1 MSDYRIQIGTE
12 LNTKGI
18 DTTLKKYQGKLIE
31 IKSKLNTSG
40 IDKKLASYKAKKPIE
55 VNAKLNTTGLA
66 KKIGEYKPKT
76 PIKLNAKLDT
86 KNINAAISNYKAKKA
101 IELNVKL
108 NHSAISQQ
116 IKNYKAK
123 NSITLNTK
131 LNNSEITRQI
141 KSYKAKTPINLSVK
155 LTTKDID
162 EKIRTYKAK
171 TSIKLD
177 AKINKE
183 SINEQIKTF
192 KPRSTIYLKAKLKK
206 GEIAEEIRNYKPGT
220 PVAITADF
228 KVGRTQDVDTKITS
242 YKNTPVDVPVR
253 LMPAKTGFSDKITNK
268 PVKISTTIDKN
279 NIKKDIETAISGYT
293 PTARMPVNIKL
304 TMPKNINSQVTGL
317 GKPTESINVG
327 IELDKDKINADIALF
342 KPTATLGIQPD
353 LILENVDDQI
363 RAYIPKAKI
372 RVNAELNN
380 SDIQALTAKNTDS
393 AYNTVS
399 GGSYIPNATQNLKEV
414 DITIKATKN
423 QITNL
428 GKALKAVGFNNSSV
442 KSITNDFKEL
452 GVTVTKVTSKLNSD
466 GSVRLT
472 VKGLDQF
479 KDAVTYVNNIGSDGK
494 LGAWSETVSRD
505 ANRVTE
511 NFNRLKSIAKDI
523 GNLKIDIFKSDDV
536 NEVKRMTDELNRLQK
551 EYNELFAG
559 TQGGLNGNQINQL
572 NNIANNAESAL
583 SKLKKKYAE
592 TRAEL
597 AKGIKSNFSGY
608 DAEVQIL
615 VEKFGMLS
623 AEMPNVEVAISRVKQ
638 ALADMRAAA
647 KAGND
652 NALIEAE
659 QRYQDELKETAALLK
674 QNQSIERQGDYNE
687 TFAAKKEAAQIKLNG
702 LFEKG
707 SQAAKKY
714 GAEVKRLNEE
724 LNNAGSLSAQKI
736 IEQKIANLDK
746 KIKAEGLQRKT
757 WNTRLKEQ
765 LSKYTQYLS
774 IASVFIY
781 GIQTLRNMFE
791 QVKAVD
797 TAMIELKKVTDETS
811 ASYDIFLKNAAT
823 RAKEIGTTIDGLVTS
838 TADFARL
845 GYGFKDA
852 QGLAEVANI
861 YAVVGDEIENVEDA
875 SQSLIS
881 TMAAFKDEMNGLSDS
896 DFALSIVDK
905 FNEVSNNF
913 SISSGGIGEALTRSA
928 SSLAAANNTLD
939 ESIAL
944 ITAANTVVQDPA
956 AVGTAFKTI
965 SMRIRGAKT
974 ELEDAGL
981 ETEGMVESTSKLREE
996 ILALSGVDIMASATE
1011 FKSTY
1016 QILDELADKWQNLTD
1031 IQQASITELIAG
1043 KRQGNIISSIMANF
1057 DIARKVLETSAG
1069 SAGSAMAEHEKYMN
1083 SIEAKLSQLKASW
1096 QSFAQTFMTSEFL
1109 KGSIDVLKVLLDLLE
1124 KLVDTFGTLGTIGL
1138 GVGITKIFKN
1148 LKNIKSFFSLSKEV
1162 GGITKAFSQL
1172 GGVASLSFSQI
1183 AGGIGIA
1190 VAAFGLIHNA
1200 IKKHKEEISEA
1211 RQETIRASD
1220 EFLDAAGSFEQ
1231 AYIKYSGRADLTES
1245 EEAELES
1252 AIHGTVNALGDKSS
1266 ALQGVVNSS
1275 NDYLDALERI
1285 TQEELK
1291 AAAAAAKNK
1300 RDDAE
1305 LELKDTVKGWS
1316 SIDGSEV
1323 NVTITS
1329 GTNAEDKG
1337 VAKIAKRVGGDFY
1350 STELSGSGASTSVEF
1365 IISPNA
1371 DINEIIDYYDMLLEY
1386 QSELSKAGLK
1396 NTSAYKNTTKVIN
1409 TLSETMEVYIGGVYE
1424 AVKAE
1429 YQLANGIPK
1438 TTEEYL
1444 KMREDILK
1452 SEDIKN
1458 KSLDTKMS
1466 ILNSLDSEYANV
1478 FDLSSAEVQA
1488 RKFIGIIKG
1497 YNHGTKDGTDEVRTV
1512 ETFLNMRT
1520 AVNNNECTV
1529 GQYLSELDKVK
1540 SMSENFSDEE
1550 QEAFNLAFS
1559 IDSDTIKQQY
1569 EKVYNYISR
1578 NYLEKL
1584 STATSTF
1591 DAYNYIGNYPGKP
1604 DASNMSSFDT
1614 AEYKAH
1620 EEEKIRDIL
1629 NGLSATELQA
1639 VVNIKAEIDWETADA
1654 DKILAQI
1661 KKESDY
1667 IEAMNYTIAI
1677 DVETENLDKLNSIL
1691 AESVSASGLSSESI
1705 EVLKARYAE
1714 LASQGYD
1721 LSAMFEETS
1730 NGIHLNKA
1738 AISEF
1743 EQTLAS
1749 QKLSETDDKLETL
1762 KNRYDELTEK
1772 IENCT
1777 DASEKA
1783 HLYSEQQKIVR
1794 KINDLATLTSQ
1805 YEGLTSAYNA
1815 WQNAESAGK
1824 ERDMY
1829 ENVIEGF
1836 ENVGDEISR
1845 GWYDDGTIKFLE
1857 LITGQTDLASKSASE
1872 LKEIWNSLDD
1882 TIKDTSYSVK
1892 DFFTTDGK
1900 GNSTSTGAYNF
1911 LRAVEELGKNGGLK
1925 ALEGKNIDDLIVRND
1940 KGNIVEFDFS
1950 VVGGD
1955 KAVAD
1960 ALGISEEMVQI
1971 IQRTLDDAGFVV
1983 TLDGKYT
1990 LLADLQTSAEK
2001 ANDKLKKLKSEG
2013 LEGLK
2018 DVDLNFD
2025 FSVDTLDGY
2034 QKQFEKA
2041 LTVLDKF
2048 RDENGKLKTDENG
2061 NFVEGAQE
2069 ALEIAEY
2076 YTAAMDKLTEPK
2088 FMQIDVTEVDEE
2100 LQEPIEKM
2108 QEIGDLCKEKHLISL
2123 TGDTEGL
2130 DEVQEKINEVAK
2142 EIEELDPEI
2151 KAQVGIDD
2159 DWDAKTIADKIEK
2172 GEIEIPAELKL
2183 DVQMS
2188 EDLKDMRLMMMNQL
2202 GLVGDEEVKLK
2213 IGYDIDESTVDDLT
2227 PDEQKVLVEFIAEN
2241 EDEFNTLTDEEK
2253 EVVIDIVTD
2262 DSALKA
2268 LEEHGV
2274 EIEAFAKI
2282 FGVEKVDDL
2291 KKKLDGLT
2299 DKQILVL
2306 TEVLGRVDVEKLK
2319 STMAG
2324 LDDKTVQAIAEALG
2338 KGDVD
2343 GLKTT
2348 INGLDDKT
2356 VQAIAQAFGYKSVE
2370 DLNNAIDNLDSKTVQ
2385 AIAQALGITDVNSL
2399 KAAIDRLTDKNV
2411 SAVANVDGTDDVNG
2425 LKSAIDNLKDKSVTV
2440 WAQIKKKASDLWG
2453 KLTGGGGVDGTAHID
2468 GTASS
2473 RGTTV
2478 KKSGKAY
2485 KQGDWG
2491 TKDSGVAL
2499 GGELG
2504 PELLVRNGKWHLI
2517 GENGAEFF
2525 GYRKDDIIFSADQ
2538 TKEIFEKGKITH
2550 GNGRGKALVSGTAF
2564 SKGTGGG
2571 EEPSRNIITGQSYG
2585 SSSSDSKDK
2594 DFEETLDWIETKI
2607 SRIERVID
2615 ELDQKAGNIY
2625 KSWTSRNKA
2634 LSEQI
2639 SKVKDEIIIQ
2649 QKAYDKY
2656 MSAASNV
2663 GLSSS
2668 YAEKVR
2674 NGKIDIE
2681 TIEDE
2686 TLEEKIKDY
2695 QEYYEKALDCKD
2707 AIEELRKTEASLF
2720 AQRVENASKEYDGI
2734 LGVIEH
2740 EKNMLDEYISQSEAQ
2755 GWLVS
2760 ANYYNALA
2768 SNEQKT
2774 IAQLKKKKAS
2784 MLDEL
2789 QAAMESGTIAVK
2801 SESWYEM
2808 VNSID
2813 EVTLAIA
2820 KSETQLK
2827 EYAQTIQQS
2836 SWETFDL
2843 LQDKIS
2849 SVTSETEFLID
2860 LMSNAK
2866 LYDDKG
2872 QLTDEGKA
2880 TMGLHGVAYN
2890 TYMYQADKT
2899 AKEAEKLKN
2908 QLSKDPYDT
2917 DLEERYR
2924 EMISLQQEYIL
2935 NAQNEKEAIKDLVS
2949 DGIEAELD
2957 ALQKLIDKKNE
2968 QLQSEKDLYDY
2979 QKRVKSQ
2986 VEEISSLEK
2995 QLAAYANDDS
3005 SEAMAKKQQISTDLE
3020 TARED
3025 LQETE
3030 FDKLV
3035 DDTSAI
3041 LDELYSEY
3049 EELLNTRL
3057 DNLDALV
3064 SDMITEINTDASSIS
3079 STISEKADSV
3089 GYTLTDS
3096 MKTIWSESS
3105 KGTQN
3110 VVTTYGEKF
3119 TSAQTT
3125 TNNALSTINTNL
3137 QNMIAQLNKL
3147 AKTDVK
3153 SASISSAANSKE
3165 ANAAKNEAEPTTTNK
3180 TNTST
3185 STATKNITVGGKI
3198 NAGSAKIY
3206 SYVGDTSGERQ
3217 YYRNDPIYNVLKTSG
3232 NWLQVRWHKLSKG
3245 ITGWFKKDDV
3255 KAYSTGK
3262 KNFLGDEI
3270 AWTQDG
3276 GEEFIIRP
3284 SDGAILTPVAKGD
3297 SILTSAA
3304 SNNIW
3309 DMANSPSEF
3318 IKDNLN
3324 IGVANVPNNSNVN
3337 NTYTQNF
3344 ENVVFSMP
3352 NVKNYEQLISEMQ
3365 RDPKFEKLVLAMTV
3379 NQIAGKSKLAKNK
3392 TIR

>member
-86 KNINAAISNYKAKKA
+86 KNINAVISNYKAKKA

-623 AEMPNVEVAISRVKQ
+623 AEMPNVEVAISGVKQ

-647 KAGND
+647 KAGDD

-659 QRYQDELKETAALLK
+659 QRYQDELKETTALLK

-687 TFAAKKEAAQIKLNG
+687 TFATKKEAAQIKLNG

-781 GIQTLRNMFE
+781 GIQTLRSMFE

-881 TMAAFKDEMNGLSDS
+881 TMAAFKDETNGLSDS

-1057 DIARKVLETSAG
+1057 DVARKVLETSAG

-1096 QSFAQTFMTSEFL
+1096 QSFAQTFMSSEFL

-1138 GVGITKIFKN
+1138 GFGIVGIIRNFKTIKTEIRSTSSL
-1148 LKNIKSFFSLSKEV
+1148 LKGLWNGAKSTFS
-1162 GGITKAFSQL
+1162 G
-1172 GGVASLSFSQI
+1172 I
-1183 AGGIGIA
+1183 AGLVGIGVTIIGAA
-1190 VAAFGLIHNA
+1190 VNA
-1200 IKKHKEEISEA
+1200 YKNYKEEISEA

-1231 AYIKYSGRADLTES
+1231 AYIKYSGKTDLTAEEEADL
-1245 EEAELES
+1245 EA
-1252 AIHGTVNALGDKSS
+1252 AIHGTVDALKDKSS
-1266 ALQGVVNSS
+1266 ALRGVVNSS
-1275 NDYLDALERI
+1275 NDYVASLETI
-1285 TQEELK
+1285 TKAELK
-1291 AAAAAAKNK
+1291 AAERAAKEKQKNAK
-1300 RDDAE
+1300 LE
-1305 LELKDTVKGWS
+1305 LEDATKDWY
-1316 SIDGSEV
+1316 
-1323 NVTITS
+1323 
-1329 GTNAEDKG
+1329 TNNT
-1337 VAKIAKRVGGDFY
+1337 AKIEIAKDSDALEIAEGMDTDFLIKKVRTKNGHKFVSY
-1350 STELSGSGASTSVEF
+1350 QFDMPS
-1365 IISPNA
+1365 NA
-1371 DINEIIDYYDMLLEY
+1371 DADKILDYYYTLVEYKDKLLGVDDFDTNEDI
-1386 QSELSKAGLK
+1386 QSTYEAVNSTIGK
-1396 NTSAYKNTTKVIN
+1396 
-1409 TLSETMEVYIGGVYE
+1409 LSETVKVYE
-1424 AVKAE
+1424 DGLYDLAKAQYQVK
-1429 YQLANGIPK
+1429 NGIPK
-1438 TTEEYL
+1438 TTEAYL
-1444 KMREDILK
+1444 EMREAILTRKDIART
-1452 SEDIKN
+1452 N
-1458 KSLDTKMS
+1458 FDTRLS
-1466 ILNSLDSEYANV
+1466 ILSTLDSEYADK
-1478 FDLSSAEVQA
+1478 FDLSSAEAQA
-1488 RKFIGIIKG
+1488 RKFIGVIKG
-1497 YNHGTKDGTDEVRTV
+1497 YGDGTKDGTDEVGTV
-1512 ETFLNMRT
+1512 ETFLNMQT

-1529 GQYLSELDKVK
+1529 SQYLSELDKVK
-1540 SMSENFSDEE
+1540 SMSEKFSDEE
-1550 QEAFNLAFS
+1550 QEAFNLAFG
-1559 IDSDTIKQQY
+1559 IDNDSIKQQY
-1569 EKVYNYISR
+1569 EDVYNYISR

-1639 VVNIKAEIDWETADA
+1639 VANIKAEIDWETTDV

-1661 KKESDY
+1661 KKESAY

-1783 HLYSEQQKIVR
+1783 HLYSEQQKIVQ
-1794 KINDLATLTSQ
+1794 KINDLATLASQ

-1829 ENVIEGF
+1829 ENIIEGF

-1911 LRAVEELGKNGGLK
+1911 LRAVEELGKNGSLK

-2123 TGDTEGL
+2123 TGDTEDL
-2130 DEVQEKINEVAK
+2130 DEVQEKIDEVAK

-2227 PDEQKVLVEFIAEN
+2227 PDEQKVLVEFIAKN

-2385 AIAQALGITDVNSL
+2385 AIAQALGITDVDSL

-2774 IAQLKKKKAS
+2774 IAQLEKKKAS

-3185 STATKNITVGGKI
+3185 STDTKNITVGGKI

-3324 IGVANVPNNSNVN
+3324 LGVANVPNNSNVN

>member
-1 MSDYRIQIGTE
+1 MADYRIDLGIGLRSQDFTKLQNKIKSLEDNPIKLKIDGSAVDAEIKGIRSELASLGKTKGLKFDTSALETSLSGIKTDITE
-12 LNTKGI
+12 IKNLLSSFGNGANTKGI
-18 DTTLKKYQGKLIE
+18 VSSINNIGTALDRVSKQFIELNTRLNGLSGKNFGVNIGLNIGSGNAVSRNAAYGMTARGEIIPQLQQQAAALEAYLARYYKVADGFNAVQKLIQGTGVVTGSNHPITLLPQMTDGSNLSKQMTALKQYIALIKEAAAVKGVDLTSVTSGFTQSADQLVTKAKNVQSGTDQMEESLKKLQGLFNSGINAEKLSAQLDSIVADLSE
-31 IKSKLNTSG
+31 IKVVLQGLTQNVSIEGLTQSFNNLSASLERLVGNATQAQNALNNGLNTSG
-40 IDKKLASYKAKKPIE
+40 ASDGTQRAIQKQEQLAQTTTQTA
-55 VNAKLNTTGLA
+55 NTVTQSGQ
-66 KKIGEYKPKT
+66 KIQQAFNQIASAG
-76 PIKLNAKLDT
+76 KLDP
-86 KNINAAISNYKAKKA
+86 
-101 IELNVKL
+101 LQL
-108 NHSAISQQ
+108 
-116 IKNYKAK
+116 
-123 NSITLNTK
+123 
-131 LNNSEITRQI
+131 
-141 KSYKAKTPINLSVK
+141 
-155 LTTKDID
+155 
-162 EKIRTYKAK
+162 
-171 TSIKLD
+171 
-177 AKINKE
+177 
-183 SINEQIKTF
+183 
-192 KPRSTIYLKAKLKK
+192 
-206 GEIAEEIRNYKPGT
+206 
-220 PVAITADF
+220 
-228 KVGRTQDVDTKITS
+228 QD
-242 YKNTPVDVPVR
+242 
-253 LMPAKTGFSDKITNK
+253 
-268 PVKISTTIDKN
+268 
-279 NIKKDIETAISGYT
+279 
-293 PTARMPVNIKL
+293 
-304 TMPKNINSQVTGL
+304 
-317 GKPTESINVG
+317 
-327 IELDKDKINADIALF
+327 
-342 KPTATLGIQPD
+342 
-353 LILENVDDQI
+353 
-363 RAYIPKAKI
+363 
-372 RVNAELNN
+372 
-380 SDIQALTAKNTDS
+380 
-393 AYNTVS
+393 
-399 GGSYIPNATQNLKEV
+399 
-414 DITIKATKN
+414 DITEADRFS
-423 QITNL
+423 
-428 GKALKAVGFNNSSV
+428 A
-442 KSITNDFKEL
+442 
-452 GVTVTKVTSKLNSD
+452 
-466 GSVRLT
+466 
-472 VKGLDQF
+472 
-479 KDAVTYVNNIGSDGK
+479 
-494 LGAWSETVSRD
+494 
-505 ANRVTE
+505 
-511 NFNRLKSIAKDI
+511 
-523 GNLKIDIFKSDDV
+523 
-536 NEVKRMTDELNRLQK
+536 
-551 EYNELFAG
+551 
-559 TQGGLNGNQINQL
+559 
-572 NNIANNAESAL
+572 AL
-583 SKLKKKYAE
+583 SKLKNIQSNIGRIDVGKISTSKSIQELKVLETQLESLSSEYNETVAE
-592 TRAEL
+592 INGMGGVSATQMQSFQNQITTTKLKIEEL
-597 AKGIKSNFSGY
+597 KASIGSGIKSNFGNY
-608 DAEVQIL
+608 ENQL
-615 VEKFGMLS
+615 LS
-623 AEMPNVEVAISRVKQ
+623 LEGRIGKLTTKTPELQMGLERVKQ
-638 ALADMRAAA
+638 ALSALQFADGTEDLVV
-647 KAGND
+647 K
-652 NALIEAE
+652 
-659 QRYQDELKETAALLK
+659 
-674 QNQSIERQGDYNE
+674 NQ
-687 TFAAKKEAAQIKLNG
+687 
-702 LFEKG
+702 
-707 SQAAKKY
+707 
-714 GAEVKRLNEE
+714 
-724 LNNAGSLSAQKI
+724 
-736 IEQKIANLDK
+736 
-746 KIKAEGLQRKT
+746 
-757 WNTRLKEQ
+757 
-765 LSKYTQYLS
+765 QYLS
-774 IASVFIY
+774 ILKQVESQVKRLEIAERNADSDVALKQQKQALALKMSNWLRDNSAAAKQFSGDIRNLQVQLKNCGNMSGLRQIGRDFQNVTLKAKEAGLTALSFGDRLKKQFAQYSSYISVYSLFMY
-781 GIQTLRNMFE
+781 TTQALRSMFE
-791 QVKAVD
+791 QVKSID
-797 TAMIELKKVTDETS
+797 SAMTELKKVTNETN
-811 ASYDIFLKNAAT
+811 ASYNKFLENAT
-823 RAKEIGTTIDGLVTS
+823 SRAKAIGATIDGLVTS

-861 YAVVGDEIENVEDA
+861 YAVVGDEIDSVETA

-1057 DIARKVLETSAG
+1057 DTARKVLETSAG

-1096 QSFAQTFMTSEFL
+1096 QSFAQTFMSSEFL

-1190 VAAFGLIHNA
+1190 VAAFGLIYNA
-1200 IKKHKEEISEA
+1200 IEKHKEEISKA
-1211 RQETIRASD
+1211 RQEAIRASD
-1220 EFLDAAGSFEQ
+1220 EFLDAADSFEQ
-1231 AYIKYSGRADLTES
+1231 AYIKYSGRTDLTAE
-1245 EEAELES
+1245 EEAEFET
-1252 AIHGTVNALGDKSS
+1252 AINGTVDALGDKSS
-1266 ALQGVVNSS
+1266 ALQNVVNSS
-1275 NDYLDALERI
+1275 NDYIASLEEI
-1285 TQEELK
+1285 T
-1291 AAAAAAKNK
+1291 
-1300 RDDAE
+1300 DAE
-1305 LELKDTVKGWS
+1305 LRAAERAAKEKQKNAKLELEDVTEGWFSNNTARIQIAKDSEALEIAKEMDSDFFYKKIKSKKGYHVATYGFNIPSNADADTILDYYYTLVEYRDRLLDVDDFDTNENIQSTYEEVNAVIGKLSDTVK
-1316 SIDGSEV
+1316 
-1323 NVTITS
+1323 
-1329 GTNAEDKG
+1329 
-1337 VAKIAKRVGGDFY
+1337 
-1350 STELSGSGASTSVEF
+1350 
-1365 IISPNA
+1365 
-1371 DINEIIDYYDMLLEY
+1371 
-1386 QSELSKAGLK
+1386 
-1396 NTSAYKNTTKVIN
+1396 
-1409 TLSETMEVYIGGVYE
+1409 VYE
-1424 AVKAE
+1424 DGLYDLAKAQYEVK
-1429 YQLANGIPK
+1429 NGIPK

-1444 KMREDILK
+1444 KMREAILTRKDIAK
-1452 SEDIKN
+1452 TDFN
-1458 KSLDTKMS
+1458 TKMS
-1466 ILNSLDSEYANV
+1466 ILNSLDSEYANI
-1478 FDLSSAEVQA
+1478 FDLSSAEAQA
-1488 RKFIGIIKG
+1488 RKFIGLIKG
-1497 YNHGTKDGTDEVRTV
+1497 YDHGTKDGTDEVRTV

-1520 AVNNNECTV
+1520 ALNNNECTV

-1540 SMSENFSDEE
+1540 SMSENFSEEE
-1550 QEAFNLAFS
+1550 QEAFDLAFN
-1559 IDSDTIKQQY
+1559 IDSDSIKQQY

-1639 VVNIKAEIDWETADA
+1639 VANIKAEIDWETADV

-1661 KKESDY
+1661 KKESAY

-1705 EVLKARYAE
+1705 EVLKARYVE

-1762 KNRYDELTEK
+1762 KNTYDELTEK

-1829 ENVIEGF
+1829 ENIIEEF

-1983 TLDGKYT
+1983 TLDSKYT

-2048 RDENGKLKTDENG
+2048 RDENGKLKTEENG

-2123 TGDTEGL
+2123 TGDTEDL
-2130 DEVQEKINEVAK
+2130 NEVQEKIDEVAK

-2227 PDEQKVLVEFIAEN
+2227 PDEQKVLVEFIAKN

-2370 DLNNAIDNLDSKTVQ
+2370 DLNNAIDNLNPKTVQ
-2385 AIAQALGITDVNSL
+2385 AIAQALGITDVDSL

-2594 DFEETLDWIETKI
+2594 DFEETLDWIEIKI

-2649 QKAYDKY
+2649 QEAYDKY

-2686 TLEEKIKDY
+2686 TLADKIKDY
-2695 QEYYEKALDCKD
+2695 Q
-2707 AIEELRKTEASLF
+2707 
-2720 AQRVENASKEYDGI
+2720 
-2734 LGVIEH
+2734 
-2740 EKNMLDEYISQSEAQ
+2740 
-2755 GWLVS
+2755 
-2760 ANYYNALA
+2760 
-2768 SNEQKT
+2768 
-2774 IAQLKKKKAS
+2774 
-2784 MLDEL
+2784 
-2789 QAAMESGTIAVK
+2789 
-2801 SESWYEM
+2801 SW
-2808 VNSID
+2808 
-2813 EVTLAIA
+2813 
-2820 KSETQLK
+2820 
-2827 EYAQTIQQS
+2827 
-2836 SWETFDL
+2836 
-2843 LQDKIS
+2843 
-2849 SVTSETEFLID
+2849 
-2860 LMSNAK
+2860 
-2866 LYDDKG
+2866 
-2872 QLTDEGKA
+2872 
-2880 TMGLHGVAYN
+2880 
-2890 TYMYQADKT
+2890 
-2899 AKEAEKLKN
+2899 
-2908 QLSKDPYDT
+2908 
-2917 DLEERYR
+2917 
-2924 EMISLQQEYIL
+2924 
-2935 NAQNEKEAIKDLVS
+2935 
-2949 DGIEAELD
+2949 
-2957 ALQKLIDKKNE
+2957 
-2968 QLQSEKDLYDY
+2968 
-2979 QKRVKSQ
+2979 
-2986 VEEISSLEK
+2986 
-2995 QLAAYANDDS
+2995 
-3005 SEAMAKKQQISTDLE
+3005 
-3020 TARED
+3020 
-3025 LQETE
+3025 
-3030 FDKLV
+3030 
-3035 DDTSAI
+3035 
-3041 LDELYSEY
+3041 
-3049 EELLNTRL
+3049 
-3057 DNLDALV
+3057 
-3064 SDMITEINTDASSIS
+3064 
-3079 STISEKADSV
+3079 
-3089 GYTLTDS
+3089 
-3096 MKTIWSESS
+3096 
-3105 KGTQN
+3105 
-3110 VVTTYGEKF
+3110 
-3119 TSAQTT
+3119 
-3125 TNNALSTINTNL
+3125 
-3137 QNMIAQLNKL
+3137 
-3147 AKTDVK
+3147 
-3153 SASISSAANSKE
+3153 
-3165 ANAAKNEAEPTTTNK
+3165 
-3180 TNTST
+3180 
-3185 STATKNITVGGKI
+3185 
-3198 NAGSAKIY
+3198 
-3206 SYVGDTSGERQ
+3206 
-3217 YYRNDPIYNVLKTSG
+3217 
-3232 NWLQVRWHKLSKG
+3232 
-3245 ITGWFKKDDV
+3245 
-3255 KAYSTGK
+3255 
-3262 KNFLGDEI
+3262 
-3270 AWTQDG
+3270 
-3276 GEEFIIRP
+3276 
-3284 SDGAILTPVAKGD
+3284 
-3297 SILTSAA
+3297 
-3304 SNNIW
+3304 
-3309 DMANSPSEF
+3309 
-3318 IKDNLN
+3318 
-3324 IGVANVPNNSNVN
+3324 
-3337 NTYTQNF
+3337 
-3344 ENVVFSMP
+3344 
-3352 NVKNYEQLISEMQ
+3352 
-3365 RDPKFEKLVLAMTV
+3365 
-3379 NQIAGKSKLAKNK
+3379 
-3392 TIR
+3392 

>member
-1 MSDYRIQIGTE
+1 
-12 LNTKGI
+12 
-18 DTTLKKYQGKLIE
+18 
-31 IKSKLNTSG
+31 
-40 IDKKLASYKAKKPIE
+40 
-55 VNAKLNTTGLA
+55 
-66 KKIGEYKPKT
+66 
-76 PIKLNAKLDT
+76 
-86 KNINAAISNYKAKKA
+86 
-101 IELNVKL
+101 
-108 NHSAISQQ
+108 
-116 IKNYKAK
+116 
-123 NSITLNTK
+123 
-131 LNNSEITRQI
+131 
-141 KSYKAKTPINLSVK
+141 
-155 LTTKDID
+155 
-162 EKIRTYKAK
+162 
-171 TSIKLD
+171 
-177 AKINKE
+177 
-183 SINEQIKTF
+183 
-192 KPRSTIYLKAKLKK
+192 
-206 GEIAEEIRNYKPGT
+206 
-220 PVAITADF
+220 
-228 KVGRTQDVDTKITS
+228 
-242 YKNTPVDVPVR
+242 
-253 LMPAKTGFSDKITNK
+253 
-268 PVKISTTIDKN
+268 
-279 NIKKDIETAISGYT
+279 
-293 PTARMPVNIKL
+293 
-304 TMPKNINSQVTGL
+304 
-317 GKPTESINVG
+317 
-327 IELDKDKINADIALF
+327 
-342 KPTATLGIQPD
+342 
-353 LILENVDDQI
+353 
-363 RAYIPKAKI
+363 
-372 RVNAELNN
+372 
-380 SDIQALTAKNTDS
+380 
-393 AYNTVS
+393 
-399 GGSYIPNATQNLKEV
+399 
-414 DITIKATKN
+414 
-423 QITNL
+423 
-428 GKALKAVGFNNSSV
+428 
-442 KSITNDFKEL
+442 
-452 GVTVTKVTSKLNSD
+452 
-466 GSVRLT
+466 
-472 VKGLDQF
+472 
-479 KDAVTYVNNIGSDGK
+479 
-494 LGAWSETVSRD
+494 
-505 ANRVTE
+505 
-511 NFNRLKSIAKDI
+511 
-523 GNLKIDIFKSDDV
+523 
-536 NEVKRMTDELNRLQK
+536 
-551 EYNELFAG
+551 
-559 TQGGLNGNQINQL
+559 
-572 NNIANNAESAL
+572 
-583 SKLKKKYAE
+583 
-592 TRAEL
+592 
-597 AKGIKSNFSGY
+597 
-608 DAEVQIL
+608 
-615 VEKFGMLS
+615 
-623 AEMPNVEVAISRVKQ
+623 
-638 ALADMRAAA
+638 
-647 KAGND
+647 
-652 NALIEAE
+652 
-659 QRYQDELKETAALLK
+659 
-674 QNQSIERQGDYNE
+674 
-687 TFAAKKEAAQIKLNG
+687 
-702 LFEKG
+702 
-707 SQAAKKY
+707 
-714 GAEVKRLNEE
+714 
-724 LNNAGSLSAQKI
+724 
-736 IEQKIANLDK
+736 
-746 KIKAEGLQRKT
+746 
-757 WNTRLKEQ
+757 
-765 LSKYTQYLS
+765 
-774 IASVFIY
+774 
-781 GIQTLRNMFE
+781 
-791 QVKAVD
+791 
-797 TAMIELKKVTDETS
+797 
-811 ASYDIFLKNAAT
+811 
-823 RAKEIGTTIDGLVTS
+823 
-838 TADFARL
+838 
-845 GYGFKDA
+845 
-852 QGLAEVANI
+852 
-861 YAVVGDEIENVEDA
+861 
-875 SQSLIS
+875 
-881 TMAAFKDEMNGLSDS
+881 
-896 DFALSIVDK
+896 
-905 FNEVSNNF
+905 
-913 SISSGGIGEALTRSA
+913 
-928 SSLAAANNTLD
+928 
-939 ESIAL
+939 
-944 ITAANTVVQDPA
+944 
-956 AVGTAFKTI
+956 
-965 SMRIRGAKT
+965 
-974 ELEDAGL
+974 
-981 ETEGMVESTSKLREE
+981 MVESTAKLREE

-1016 QILDELADKWQNLTD
+1016 QIMDELAEKWQDLTD
-1031 IQQASITELIAG
+1031 IQQASVTELIAG
-1043 KRQGNIISSIMANF
+1043 KRQGNIVSSLMANF
-1057 DIARKVLETSAG
+1057 DTARDVLETSAE

-1083 SIEAKLSQLKASW
+1083 SIEAKLSQLEASW
-1096 QSFAQTFMTSEFL
+1096 QSFAQTFMNSDFL
-1109 KGSIDVLKVLLDLLE
+1109 KGSIDVLKTLLDLLE

-1138 GVGITKIFKN
+1138 GTGIFGLFKN
-1148 LKNIKSFFSLSKEV
+1148 FKDIKSFFSLTKEV
-1162 GGITKAFSQL
+1162 GSATKAFSEL

-1183 AGGIGIA
+1183 AGGVGIA
-1190 VAAFGLIHNA
+1190 VAAFGLIYNA
-1200 IKKHKEEISEA
+1200 IKNYKEKISEA

-1220 EFLDAAGSFEQ
+1220 EFLEASGSFEQ
-1231 AYIKYSGRADLTES
+1231 AYIKYSGRTDLTAE
-1245 EEAELES
+1245 EEADLES
-1252 AIHGTVNALGDKSS
+1252 AIQGTVDALGDKSS

-1275 NDYLDALERI
+1275 NDYLASLERI

-1300 RDDAE
+1300 RDNAE
-1305 LELKDTVKGWS
+1305 LELGDTVKGWFAS
-1316 SIDGSEV
+1316 DGSEV
-1323 NVTITS
+1323 DVDIAS
-1329 GTNAEDKG
+1329 GSATGNIYDEE
-1337 VAKIAKRVGGDFY
+1337 VVKIAQKVGKGYLSGNSSRSGVSTRVGFKLD
-1350 STELSGSGASTSVEF
+1350 
-1365 IISPNA
+1365 PNA
-1371 DINEIIDYYDMLLEY
+1371 DINEIINYYDMLLKY
-1386 QSELSKAGLK
+1386 QSELSEADLK
-1396 NTSAYKNTTKVIN
+1396 DTSAYENVTEAIN
-1409 TLSETMEVYIGGVYE
+1409 SMSESIEVYISGVYE
-1424 AVKAE
+1424 AAKAE

-1444 KMREDILK
+1444 KMRESILTSKDIQDK
-1452 SEDIKN
+1452 SF
-1458 KSLDTKMS
+1458 DTKMS
-1466 ILNSLDSEYANV
+1466 ILNSLDSEYGKV
-1478 FDLSSAEVQA
+1478 FDLSSAEAQA
-1488 RKFIGIIKG
+1488 KKFIGIIKG
-1497 YNHGTKDGTDEVRTV
+1497 YGDGTKDGTDEVGTV

-1540 SMSENFSDEE
+1540 SMSEKFSDEE
-1550 QEAFNLAFS
+1550 QEEFNLAFG
-1559 IDSDTIKQQY
+1559 IDSDSIKQQY
-1569 EKVYNYISR
+1569 EDVYNYISR

-1584 STATSTF
+1584 NTA
-1591 DAYNYIGNYPGKP
+1591 
-1604 DASNMSSFDT
+1604 NMSSFDA
-1614 AEYKAH
+1614 AEYKSH

-1639 VVNIKAEIDWETADA
+1639 VANIKAEIDWETADV

-1661 KKESDY
+1661 KKEAAY

-1677 DVETENLDKLNSIL
+1677 DVETENLDKLNSAL

-1705 EVLKARYAE
+1705 EALKARYAE

-1749 QKLSETDDKLETL
+1749 QKLSETDDKLGTL
-1762 KNRYDELTEK
+1762 KDRYNELTEK
-1772 IENCT
+1772 IKNCT
-1777 DASEKA
+1777 DAGERA
-1783 HLYSEQQKIVR
+1783 HLYSEQQKIVQ
-1794 KINDLATLTSQ
+1794 KINDLATLASQ

-1815 WQNAESAGK
+1815 WQNAESAGQ

-1829 ENVIEGF
+1829 ENIIEGF

-1882 TIKDTSYSVK
+1882 TIKGTSYSVK
-1892 DFFTTDGK
+1892 DFFTTDDE

-1925 ALEGKNIDDLIVRND
+1925 ALKGKNIDDLIVRND

-1990 LLADLQTSAEK
+1990 LLADLQTSAEE
-2001 ANDKLKKLKSEG
+2001 ANEELKKLKSEG

-2034 QKQFEKA
+2034 QKQLEKA

-2048 RDENGKLKTDENG
+2048 RDENGKLKTDKNG
-2061 NFVEGAQE
+2061 NLVKGAQE

-2108 QEIGDLCKEKHLISL
+2108 QEIGDLCKEKHLVAL
-2123 TGDTEGL
+2123 TGDTKDL
-2130 DEVQEKINEVAK
+2130 DEVQGKIDEVAK

-2202 GLVGDEEVKLK
+2202 GLVEDEEVKLK
-2213 IGYDIDESTVDDLT
+2213 VGYDIDESTVDDLT

-2253 EVVIDIVTD
+2253 EVVVDIVTD

-2291 KKKLDGLT
+2291 KKKLDDLT

-2306 TEVLGRVDVEKLK
+2306 TEVLGRIDVEKLK
-2319 STMAG
+2319 SAMAG

-2338 KGDVD
+2338 KGDVNS
-2343 GLKTT
+2343 LKTT

-2356 VQAIAQAFGYKSVE
+2356 VQAIAQAFGYKSVT
-2370 DLNNAIDNLDSKTVQ
+2370 DLNNAIDSLDPKTVQ

-2399 KAAIDRLTDKNV
+2399 KAAVDRLTDKNV
-2411 SAVANVDGTDDVNG
+2411 DAVANVDGKDDVNS
-2425 LKSAIDNLKDKSVTV
+2425 LKSAIDSLKGRTVTV
-2440 WAQIKKKASDLWG
+2440 WAEIKKKASNLWD
-2453 KLTGGGGVDGTAHID
+2453 KLTGGGGVDGTAHVD
-2468 GTASS
+2468 GTAFS

-2571 EEPSRNIITGQSYG
+2571 EEPKKKTSKSKASKSKATNRVTGESYG

-2607 SRIERVID
+2607 SRIERAID
-2615 ELDQKAGNIY
+2615 KLDQKAGNIY

-2634 LSEQI
+2634 LSKQI
-2639 SKVKDEIIIQ
+2639 SKVKDEIAIQ

-2656 MSAASNV
+2656 MAAASGV

-2668 YAEKVR
+2668 YASKVR

-2681 TIEDE
+2681 TIKDE
-2686 TLEEKIKDY
+2686 TLKEKIESYRD
-2695 QEYYEKALDCKD
+2695 YYEKALDCKD
-2707 AIEELRKTEASLF
+2707 AIEELKETEASLY
-2720 AQRVENASKEYDGI
+2720 AQRVENASKKYDGI

-2740 EKNMLDEYISQSEAQ
+2740 EKNILDEYINRSEAQ

-2760 ANYYNALA
+2760 AKYYDALA
-2768 SNEQKT
+2768 SNERKN
-2774 IAQLKKKKAS
+2774 IAQLKKEKAE
-2784 MLDEL
+2784 MLNGL
-2789 QAAMESGTIAVK
+2789 QTAMKSGTITK
-2801 SESWYEM
+2801 GSESWYEL
-2808 VNSID
+2808 VGSVD

-2820 KSETQLK
+2820 ESETQLK
-2827 EYAQTIQQS
+2827 EYAQTIQQL

-2866 LYDDKG
+2866 LYNDKG

-2899 AKEAEKLKN
+2899 AKEAEKLKK
-2908 QLSKDPYDT
+2908 QLSKDPYDA

-2935 NAQNEKEAIKDLVS
+2935 NAQNEKEAIRDLVS

-2957 ALQKLIDKKNE
+2957 ALQELIDKKNE

-2979 QKRVKSQ
+2979 QKKVKSQ

-3005 SEAMAKKQQISTDLE
+3005 SEAMAKKQQISADLE

-3096 MKTIWSESS
+3096 MKTIWAESS

-3110 VVTTYGEKF
+3110 VVTIYGEKF

-3125 TNNALSTINTNL
+3125 TNNALNMINTNL
-3137 QNMIAQLNKL
+3137 QNMITQLNKL

-3153 SASISSAANSKE
+3153 SASTSSASNSKQ
-3165 ANAAKNEAEPTTTNK
+3165 ANAKKPTEKK
-3180 TNTST
+3180 TNTKKT
-3185 STATKNITVGGKI
+3185 TKDTTKKTIKVGGLI

-3206 SYVGDTSGERQ
+3206 DYAGDTSGERQ
-3217 YYRNDPIYNVLKTSG
+3217 YYRNNPIYKVIKEKNGYLLT
-3232 NWLQVRWHKLSKG
+3232 RWHKLSKG
-3245 ITGWFKKDDV
+3245 YTGWFKKSDV
-3255 KAYSTGK
+3255 KAYATGK
-3262 KNFLGDEI
+3262 KNFLDDEI
-3270 AWTQDG
+3270 AWTQENG
-3276 GEEFIIRP
+3276 KEFIVRP

-3304 SNNIW
+3304 SGNIW
-3309 DMANSPSEF
+3309 DMANSPAEF

-3324 IGVANVPNNSNVN
+3324 LGATNVPNNSNVQSN
-3337 NTYTQNF
+3337 FTQHF
-3344 ENVVFSMP
+3344 ENVVFSLP
-3352 NVKNYEQLISEMQ
+3352 NVRNYDEMLAQ
-3365 RDPKFEKLVLAMTV
+3365 MQKDKSFEKLILAMTV
-3379 NQIAGKSKLAKNK
+3379 DQIAGKSKLAKGK
-3392 TIR
+3392 VIR

>member
-18 DTTLKKYQGKLIE
+18 DTTLKRYQGKQIE
-31 IKSKLNTSG
+31 IKSKLDTSG
-40 IDKKLASYKAKKPIE
+40 IDKKLTSYKAKKPIE

-76 PIKLNAKLDT
+76 PIKLNAKLDI

-108 NHSAISQQ
+108 NHSVISQQ
-116 IKNYKAK
+116 IKNYKSK
-123 NSITLNTK
+123 NPITLNTK

-399 GGSYIPNATQNLKEV
+399 GGSYIPNAAQNLKEV

-781 GIQTLRNMFE
+781 GIQTLRSMFE

-944 ITAANTVVQDPA
+944 ITAANTIVQDPA

-1043 KRQGNIISSIMANF
+1043 KRQGNIISSIMSNF

-1096 QSFAQTFMTSEFL
+1096 QSFAQTFMSSEFL

-1190 VAAFGLIHNA
+1190 VAAFGLIYNA
-1200 IKKHKEEISEA
+1200 IEKHKEEISKA
-1211 RQETIRASD
+1211 RQEAIRASD
-1220 EFLDAAGSFEQ
+1220 EFLDAADSFEQ
-1231 AYIKYSGRADLTES
+1231 AYIKYSGRADLTAE
-1245 EEAELES
+1245 EEAEFET
-1252 AIHGTVNALGDKSS
+1252 AINGTVDALGDKSS
-1266 ALQGVVNSS
+1266 ALQHVVNSS
-1275 NDYLDALERI
+1275 NDYIASLEAITDA
-1285 TQEELK
+1285 ELK
-1291 AAAAAAKNK
+1291 AAERAAKEKQKNAK
-1300 RDDAE
+1300 LE
-1305 LELKDTVKGWS
+1305 LEDATKGWFSNNTARIQIAKDSEAFEIAEEMDSDFFYKKIKGKKGHHVDTYWFDMPSNADADTILDYYYTLVEYRDRLLDVDDFDTNEDIQSTYEEINAIIGKLSDTVK
-1316 SIDGSEV
+1316 
-1323 NVTITS
+1323 
-1329 GTNAEDKG
+1329 
-1337 VAKIAKRVGGDFY
+1337 
-1350 STELSGSGASTSVEF
+1350 
-1365 IISPNA
+1365 
-1371 DINEIIDYYDMLLEY
+1371 
-1386 QSELSKAGLK
+1386 
-1396 NTSAYKNTTKVIN
+1396 
-1409 TLSETMEVYIGGVYE
+1409 VYE
-1424 AVKAE
+1424 DGLYDLAKAQYEVK
-1429 YQLANGIPK
+1429 NGIPK

-1444 KMREDILK
+1444 KMREAILTRKDIAK
-1452 SEDIKN
+1452 TDF
-1458 KSLDTKMS
+1458 DTKMS
-1466 ILNSLDSEYANV
+1466 ILNSLDSEYANI
-1478 FDLSSAEVQA
+1478 FDLSSAEAQA
-1488 RKFIGIIKG
+1488 RKFIGLIKG
-1497 YNHGTKDGTDEVRTV
+1497 YNHGTKDGTDEVGTV

-1520 AVNNNECTV
+1520 ALNNNECTV

-1550 QEAFNLAFS
+1550 QEAFDLAFN
-1559 IDSDTIKQQY
+1559 IDSDSIKQQY

-1639 VVNIKAEIDWETADA
+1639 VANIKAEIDWETADV

-1661 KKESDY
+1661 KKESAY

-2123 TGDTEGL
+2123 TGDTEDL
-2130 DEVQEKINEVAK
+2130 DEVQEKIDEVAK

-2370 DLNNAIDNLDSKTVQ
+2370 DLNNAIDNLNPKTVQ
-2385 AIAQALGITDVNSL
+2385 AIAQALGITDVDSL

-2774 IAQLKKKKAS
+2774 IAQLEKKKAS

-3180 TNTST
+3180 TNTSP

-3255 KAYSTGK
+3255 EAYSTGK

-3309 DMANSPSEF
+3309 DMANSPAEF

-3324 IGVANVPNNSNVN
+3324 LGVANVPNNSNVN

-3392 TIR
+3392 AIR